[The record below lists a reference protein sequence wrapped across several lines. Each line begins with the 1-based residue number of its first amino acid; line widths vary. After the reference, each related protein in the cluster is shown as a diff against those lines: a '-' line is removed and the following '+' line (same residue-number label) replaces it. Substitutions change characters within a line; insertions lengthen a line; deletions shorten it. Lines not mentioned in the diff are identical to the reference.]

1 MTILLETS
9 DLPSTSNTNTLI
21 KAGDTFYGSI
31 AASGDR
37 DWIAVDLVA
46 GQTYSFAA
54 IGTGVTPLSDVFLRL
69 LGPTVGRVEAE
80 NDDGLPNWNAIITDT
95 PSETGRY
102 YLEVSGMRSLVG
114 DYGLTMDQGTRPD
127 LEVPMIA
134 GVLLDSENTWS
145 SPTLSYGFRVSG
157 NDGATVFR
165 SSFSAAQQ
173 NSIAMIMAYYTEVTN
188 LSFTNQGNTNAA
200 SILFANYRDNNGI
213 AAYAY
218 GPGSTNGNNVSGDVW
233 YNAFYNTTDFDIGS
247 GFYETMLHEIGHA
260 MGLSHPGLYDANIDT
275 SITYTNSAQFTQ
287 DSESLTV
294 MSYFAS
300 SETGGTDLTAQ
311 TLGIADILALQNAYG
326 ANMSTRGGDTT
337 YGYGGTGIYSFTSD
351 TKLTIW
357 DGGGADTLNLSG
369 ETVAQRINLNE
380 GTLSDVLGNIGN
392 LGIAIGAMI
401 ENALGGSGAD
411 TIFGNALDNELR
423 GGGGVD
429 RLFGGAGA
437 DTLYGDAGADILLGG
452 AGDDVFFVDNVNDKV
467 VESIGGGYD
476 IVRST
481 VTYTLGAG
489 IAVQE
494 LRAEGT
500 GAINLTG
507 NGSANRLVAGTG
519 GNSLTG
525 GGGRDVFVF
534 DFGSSTTASRDIVTD
549 FSTGTDR
556 FDLSSIDANNVTI
569 GDQTFASLGT
579 NPAANSLWW
588 LAAGTDL
595 ILRGDVDGNLVAD
608 FEVLLKN
615 LTGLSTADIIL

>member
-21 KAGDTFYGSI
+21 KSGDTFYGSI
-31 AASGDR
+31 GAFGDR

-80 NDDGLPNWNAIITDT
+80 NDDGLPNFNAIIIDT

-102 YLEVSGMRSLVG
+102 YLEVSGMRSLAG

-145 SPTLSYGFRVSG
+145 SPTLTYGFRVSG

-233 YNAFYNTTDFDIGS
+233 YNAFYNTTDFGIGS

-275 SITYTNSAQFTQ
+275 SITYANSAQFTQ

-300 SETGGTDLTAQ
+300 SETGDTDLTAQ

-326 ANMSTRGGDTT
+326 ANMSTRAGDTT

-369 ETVAQRINLNE
+369 ATLAQRINLNE
-380 GTLSDVLGNIGN
+380 GTLSDVMGNIGN

-401 ENALGGSGAD
+401 ENAMGGSGAD

-452 AGDDVFFVDNVNDKV
+452 AGDDVFFVDNVNDKI

-481 VTYTLGAG
+481 LTYTLGAG

-556 FDLSSIDANNVTI
+556 VDLSSIDTNNATF
-569 GDQTFASLGT
+569 GDQAFASLGA

-615 LTGLSTADIIL
+615 LTGLSAADIIL